1 MANMPSYVRL
11 APRLTKGMVADLESG
26 WTIGGLDV
34 RRTPEKQKA
43 PGAYKFVR
51 KALADGRLEAASQ
64 AEWEE
69 VHDTEEIEG
78 EALVGRPR
86 ATTLNSQEAHV
97 QRAAAEG
104 RQRIEASRRAASS
117 DSEDSDDSSDDDD
130 EDDDGLDELSKA
142 QLVDRAR
149 SLGLDTNGN
158 KETLKERLRS
168 FANGDD
174 EDDEDEDESTEE

>member
-11 APRLTKGMVADLESG
+11 APRLTKGMVADLDSG

-34 RRTPEKQKA
+34 RKTPDKKA
-43 PGAYKFVR
+43 TPGAYKFVR

-78 EALVGRPR
+78 ESLIGRPR
-86 ATTLNSQEAHV
+86 ASALNSQEAHV

-104 RQRIEASRRAASS
+104 RKRIEQSRRASTAAEE
-117 DSEDSDDSSDDDD
+117 SEDSDDDEGD
-130 EDDDGLDELSKA
+130 EDEDDGLDELSKA
-142 QLVDRAR
+142 QLVERAR
-149 SLGLDTNGN
+149 GLGLDTNGN
-158 KETLKERLRS
+158 KESLKERIRG

-174 EDDEDEDESTEE
+174 DEDDEGDDNEE